1 MPYNRRYS
9 DPIPYDDAGGGPTT
23 RLIQSLIGIQDR
35 KTQRA
40 RQAEMDRI
48 AEEDRQRQIKTED
61 EDRALKFAEIQY
73 RIAAEQNR
81 PKETVDKTVATTSL
95 KAPEPLAPMTPEE
108 QALHNNTG
116 EPLPPPPIEDLQA
129 TLPDQPQGVPDEL
142 PLTVKEEVASPIPT
156 QRLTMGGQTIER
168 QMPDLGETQARADED
183 FKRRLMQEGQLAEA
197 RDIDVQI
204 PNDPKYGALAG
215 MRLPKTVASI
225 VLGQAQKPVD
235 PFANYKGV
243 GGGYLEKGPDGRV
256 SFRDTTPPTSGT
268 AAGDPP
274 KTETIGGRLM
284 GWNPATQKFDIDYGA
299 AGRAVTVTSGQMAQN
314 RTSALQAMGKP
325 TDSNG
330 DTIWALTNRVF
341 TKSAPSG
348 GVAGVRAKA
357 SGIGDMVR
365 GWSGYDPE
373 AQIYSSQ
380 IRGFIPL
387 FARAVGHTGVLTEL
401 DVQRTE
407 ALFPQFGNSKEIAN
421 RKMTRLN
428 AIMAGKE
435 AMPAGVFEPRE
446 GHWPP
451 VLEDPASAGGG
462 VGSGVDTGTEAWEE
476 VAPGVRRRKK

>member
-9 DPIPYDDAGGGPTT
+9 DPIPYDDEGGGPTT

-48 AEEDRQRQIKTED
+48 AEEDRQRQIKAED

-95 KAPEPLAPMTPEE
+95 KAPEPQPAMTPEE
-108 QALHNNTG
+108 QALQDNTG
-116 EPLPPPPIEDLQA
+116 EATVAPNLQD

-142 PLTVKEEVASPIPT
+142 PLTIKEEIASPIPT
-156 QRLTMGGQTIER
+156 QRLTMGGQTLER
-168 QMPDLGETQARADED
+168 QMPDRGETQARADED

-197 RDIDVQI
+197 RDVDVQI

-215 MRLPKTVASI
+215 MRLPKTVASF
-225 VLGQAQKPVD
+225 VLREAMKPVD

-243 GGGYLEKGPDGRV
+243 GGGYLEKGEDGRV

-284 GWNPATQKFDIDYGA
+284 GWNPKTQKFDIDYGA

-325 TDSNG
+325 TDTEG
-330 DTIWALTNRVF
+330 DTIWALTNRIF

-348 GVAGVRAKA
+348 GMAGVRAKA
-357 SGIGDMVR
+357 SGLGDVV
-365 GWSGYDPE
+365 GSATGYSPDP
-373 AQIYSSQ
+373 QMYSSQ
-380 IRGFIPL
+380 IRGFVPI
-387 FARAVGHTGVLTEL
+387 FARSVGHSGVLTEL
-401 DVQRTE
+401 DVKRTE
-407 ALFPQFGNSKEIAN
+407 ALFPRFGESKEMAQ
-421 RKMTRLN
+421 RKMARLN
-428 AIMAGKE
+428 AIMSGKE
-435 AMPAGVFEPRE
+435 SVPAGVFEPRE

-451 VLEDPASAGGG
+451 VFEGSASSGGG
-462 VGSGVDTGTEAWEE
+462 VGSGVDPSTEEWEE